1 MAMNKSADA
10 LALEAE
16 LQAGV
21 ASGAFEPAFQPVA
34 RLADGALAGFEAL
47 ARWRRV
53 SGALAPTG
61 VFLESA
67 LEQDLLG
74 QISLTILF
82 AACTQLAQWRRTV
95 PQAEHLF
102 LSVNVAGR
110 DLERGA
116 LQADVEAALSQS
128 GLPGHALRLE
138 VTEHQV
144 LADPAR
150 AAATLKAVRALGVK
164 VLLDDF
170 GAGYASLHWLMRLP
184 VDAIKYDPVIV
195 QGVGVDGP
203 ERKILRAMTGLAHE
217 LGLSVIAEG
226 VETQAQRDALFD
238 MGCDYAQ
245 GYLFAQ
251 ALNPADAMALISALG
266 AQSGA
271 A

>member
-1 MAMNKSADA
+1 MIEGAASE
-10 LALEAE
+10 ALEAE
-16 LQAGV
+16 LRAGL
-21 ASGAFEPAFQPVA
+21 ADGAFEPAFQPVA

-47 ARWRRV
+47 ARWRRKN
-53 SGALAPTG
+53 GALDSTG
-61 VFLESA
+61 AFLEAA
-67 LEQDLLG
+67 LARDLLG
-74 QISLTILF
+74 DISRMILF
-82 AACTQLAQWRRTV
+82 SASRQLAQWRRDV

-110 DLERGA
+110 DLERGG
-116 LQADVEAALSQS
+116 LLADVEAALGQS

-144 LADPAR
+144 LRDPAL

-195 QGVGVDGP
+195 QGVGLDGP

-217 LGLSVIAEG
+217 LGLVVIAEG
-226 VETQAQRDALFD
+226 VETTAQKDALSD

-245 GYLFAQ
+245 GYLFAKGLDPREAQ
-251 ALNPADAMALISALG
+251 RLIAALG
-266 AQSGA
+266 AQ
-271 A
+271 